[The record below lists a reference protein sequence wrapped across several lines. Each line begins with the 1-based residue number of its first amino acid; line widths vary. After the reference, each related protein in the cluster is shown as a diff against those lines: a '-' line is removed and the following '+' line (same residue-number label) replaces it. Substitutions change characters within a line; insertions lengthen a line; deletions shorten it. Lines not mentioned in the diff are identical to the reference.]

1 MTDLFKEMIKYN
13 RDDFEKLIQER
24 SKSIKMINICNRIK
38 DNEEEDKDSSK

>member
-38 DNEEEDKDSSK
+38 DNEEDKDSSK

>member
-24 SKSIKMINICNRIK
+24 SKSIKMINICNRIE
-38 DNEEEDKDSSK
+38 DNKENKDSSK

>member
-24 SKSIKMINICNRIK
+24 SKSIKMINICNRIE
-38 DNEEEDKDSSK
+38 DNKEDKDSSK

>member
-38 DNEEEDKDSSK
+38 DNKEDKDSSK

>member
-38 DNEEEDKDSSK
+38 DNEDKDSSK

>member
-24 SKSIKMINICNRIK
+24 SKSIKMINICNRIG
-38 DNEEEDKDSSK
+38 DNKEDKDSSK

>member
-24 SKSIKMINICNRIK
+24 SKSIKMINICNRIE
-38 DNEEEDKDSSK
+38 DNKEDKNSSK